1 MNLDKNI
8 RWGILGCGKIAHKF
22 AEDLSSIP
30 NAKLYAV
37 ASRNLQKAQDFAS
50 IHEQTPIIT
59 FGSYEELCK
68 DNAIDVIYIATPHVF
83 HYENTLMCL
92 NYKKAVLCEKPFAM
106 NCAQVKEMIRMAKKH
121 DVFLMEALWTYFLP
135 HYTHVLNLIQSKKFG
150 SVKSITADFGFDA
163 PFDEDSRLF
172 DKKLGGGSLLDVG
185 IYPLFAALSILGYP
199 KNISAEA
206 KIGKTEV
213 DETCTIQLDYGSG
226 VTASLFSAITQ
237 KTDTTAVIELEKGTI
252 HINSR
257 FHEPSSITIIE
268 GKQSKCITFD
278 VTTNGYNFEAM
289 HVQEMLIQNRTE
301 STLMTFAKSKQL
313 IRLLDTV
320 REKIDLKYD

>member
-106 NCAQVKEMIRMAKKH
+106 NCAQVKEMIRMAQKH
-121 DVFLMEALWTYFLP
+121 DVFLMEALWTYF
-135 HYTHVLNLIQSKKFG
+135 
-150 SVKSITADFGFDA
+150 FDA

-213 DETCTIQLDYGSG
+213 DETCTIQLDYGNG